1 MRVVG
6 IVVLAALVL
15 LIGGGVGGWLWLR
28 APDLPYSELESRYA
42 DSSSHFIDLSG
53 GVRLHY
59 KDEGH
64 GPLLVLVHGFGDNFG
79 SWDGWTKE
87 LKNRFRIIRIDLP
100 GHGLTRAPAT
110 TRIDPEAYADLID
123 EFAAKAGLPKFAVA
137 GNSLGGAV
145 AWELAVRHP
154 ERLDA
159 LILVDAA
166 GFPSVGLAKNPPLA
180 FRILRYEWG
189 RAFLKTIDN
198 KPLIRD
204 SLKGEVG
211 NPAVI
216 TDALINRWADVQRA
230 PGHRDILLSGPL
242 TGKGAVSEAKLRAI
256 KLPTLVL
263 WGEVDPLLELAAGKK
278 FAATIPGARLV
289 VYPHVGHLPQIETPA
304 ASAHDVAAF
313 LGTIPN

>member
-1 MRVVG
+1 MKWAFRVVVVAL
-6 IVVLAALVL
+6 IV
-15 LIGGGVGGWLWLR
+15 LIGTGIGGWLWLR
-28 APDLPYSELESRYA
+28 APDLTYQELESRYA
-42 DSSSHFIDLSG
+42 DKSSHFIDLSG
-53 GVRLHY
+53 DVRLHY
-59 KDEGH
+59 KDEGR
-64 GPLLVLVHGFGDNFG
+64 GPLIVLVHGFGDNFG
-79 SWDGWTKE
+79 SWDGWAAA
-87 LKNRFRIIRIDLP
+87 LKDRYRVIRIDLP

-110 TRIDPEAYADLID
+110 TRIDPEGFADLVA
-123 EFAAKAGLPKFAVA
+123 EFATKAGLPKFAVT

-154 ERLDA
+154 EHLKA

-166 GFPSVGLAKNPPLA
+166 GFASTTLSKNPPLA
-180 FRILRYEWG
+180 FRILQYEWG
-189 RAFLKTIDN
+189 RAILKTIDN

-242 TGKGAVSEAKLRAI
+242 AGKGAASETVLNALR
-256 KLPTLVL
+256 LPTLVL
-263 WGEVDPLLELAAGKK
+263 WGEKDPLITLDAGKR
-278 FAATIPGARLV
+278 FAAAIPGAQLK
-289 VYPHVGHLPQIETPA
+289 VYAGVGHLPQIEIPV

-313 LGTIPN
+313 LARIGS

>member
-1 MRVVG
+1 MKWFL
-6 IVVLAALVL
+6 IVVLAILVV

-28 APDLPYSELESRYA
+28 APDLTYSDLESRYA
-42 DSSSHFIDLSG
+42 DSNSHFIDLSG

-87 LKNRFRIIRIDLP
+87 LKSRFRIIRIDLP
-100 GHGLTRAPAT
+100 GHGLTSAPAT
-110 TRIDPEAYADLID
+110 TSIDPERFADLVD
-123 EFAAKAGLPKFAVA
+123 EFATKAHLPKFAIA

-154 ERLDA
+154 ARINA

-166 GFPSVGLAKNPPLA
+166 GFPSAGLTKKPPLA
-180 FRILRYEWG
+180 FRILEYRWG
-189 RAFLKTIDN
+189 REFLKTIDN

-204 SLKGEVG
+204 SLKREVG

-216 TDALINRWADVQRA
+216 TDGLVNRWADLQRA
-230 PGHRDILLSGPL
+230 PGHRDILLSAPL
-242 TGKGAVSEAKLRAI
+242 AGKGVAIEARLRTI
-256 KLPTLVL
+256 KVPTLVL
-263 WGEVDPLLELAAGKK
+263 WGKGDPLIELAAGKK
-278 FAATIPGARLV
+278 FVSAIPGARLI
-289 VYPHVGHLPQIETPA
+289 VYPHVGHLPQIENPA